1 METLEKLTPA
11 ETYLIRDNSD
21 STFKELLKLTL
32 ADLCLKKVL
41 KIEDKEIQSHPS
53 NPVRILKY
61 VLKGK
66 NFNTYSPKVH
76 ELAFLSPF
84 QKNSEIEIL
93 FNHIIKMAYENARNR
108 KRYVYK
114 SILLNPEVTNQ
125 FHNDFLT
132 RLMGD
137 IALNNTGKS
146 TKVKVDQELLKL
158 ESELPQII
166 QNDKKRALEIL
177 NRIGGN
183 VFLLSGLNF
192 ELLREIDEELAK
204 ELERSRDDYGYGCAG
219 CYTSYGDNSDS
230 FDGAFDSADSSGGS
244 GCSGD
249 SGCSGCSGCGGCGGC
264 S

>member
-1 METLEKLTPA
+1 MEILEKLTPA
-11 ETYLIRDNSD
+11 ETYLLKDNTN

-53 NPVRILKY
+53 NPIRILKY
-61 VLKGK
+61 VLTGK
-66 NFNTYSPKVH
+66 NYENYKPKAH

-84 QKNSEIEIL
+84 QKNPEIEIL
-93 FNHIIKMAYENARNR
+93 FNHIIRMAYENARSR

-114 SILLNPEVTNQ
+114 SLLLSPELTEQ
-125 FHNDFLT
+125 FHKDFFT

-137 IALNNTGKS
+137 IALNNIGKN
-146 TKVKVDQELLKL
+146 TKAKVDQELTKL
-158 ESELPQII
+158 ESEFPRII
-166 QNDKKRALEIL
+166 QNDKKNALEIL
-177 NRIGGN
+177 KKIGGN

-192 ELLREIDEELAK
+192 DLLKEIDEELAK
-204 ELERSRDDYGYGCAG
+204 EFERTRDDYDYGCGG

-230 FDGAFDSADSSGGS
+230 FDGAFDTADSSGGGS
-244 GCSGD
+244 GCGGD
-249 SGCSGCSGCGGCGGC
+249 SGCSGCGGCGGC

>member
-1 METLEKLTPA
+1 MEILEKLTPT
-11 ETYLIRDNSD
+11 ETYLVRDNSG

-41 KIEDKEIQSHPS
+41 KIEDKEVQSHPRS
-53 NPVRILKY
+53 PVRVLKY
-61 VLKGK
+61 VLTGK
-66 NFNTYSPKVH
+66 NFNNYKPKPH

-84 QKNSEIEIL
+84 QKNSEIEVL
-93 FNHIIKMAYENARNR
+93 FNHTIKMAYENVKNR

-114 SILLNPEVTNQ
+114 SILLNPELTER
-125 FHNDFLT
+125 FHKDFFTKLI
-132 RLMGD
+132 GG
-137 IALNNTGKS
+137 ISLNNAGESAKI
-146 TKVKVDQELLKL
+146 KVDQELRKL

-183 VFLLSGLNF
+183 VFLISGLDF
-192 ELLREIDEELAK
+192 ELLREIDEELTKA
-204 ELERSRDDYGYGCAG
+204 LERGVDNYGYGCGG

-230 FDGAFDSADSSGGS
+230 FDGAFDSADSSGG
-244 GCSGD
+244 
-249 SGCSGCSGCGGCGGC
+249 CGGCGGC